1 MVLIVTLNPSVDLLY
16 FEPQFVLGKHNRFN
30 SSTIMAAGKGIN
42 CSRALSHLGIPATSL
57 ALVGGKTGEFFKQHL
72 ADENFQSLY
81 IPIED
86 ETRHSITVM
95 HNQGTHT
102 EIVEAGPKVSSELK
116 TIIFN
121 RILDI
126 AKQEKPSIISLNG
139 SVHSDDPYF
148 YNELITLLRE
158 ELDYPVTIV
167 TDFSRQAL
175 YNIVHKALHKP
186 DFIKPNIHEFSE
198 LVGQELSSKEEVLN
212 HLLTTPSPIPY
223 TLVSC
228 GEQGAIAQFNGQL
241 YDVTAPTIDLVNP
254 TGSGDASVAG
264 AIYAFANK
272 LDDENIIR
280 YAIASGTANA
290 MENGVGVAPKEIV
303 QRLLDQVTIHPI
315 THDN

>member
-42 CSRALSHLGIPATSL
+42 CSRALSHLGISATSL

-72 ADENFQSLY
+72 EDENFQSLY
-81 IPIED
+81 IPVED

-158 ELDYPVTIV
+158 ELDHPVTIV

-198 LVGQELSSKEEVLN
+198 LVGQELSSKEEVLT
-212 HLLTTPSPIPY
+212 HLQTNPSPIPY

-228 GEQGAIAQFNGQL
+228 GGQGAIAQFNGQL

-272 LDDENIIR
+272 LDDESIIR

-303 QRLLDQVTIHPI
+303 QRLLDQVTIRPI

>member
-1 MVLIVTLNPSVDLLY
+1 MVLIVTVNPSVDLLY

-42 CSRALSHLGIPATSL
+42 CSRALSHLGISATSL

-81 IPIED
+81 IPVED

-116 TIIFN
+116 TTIFN
-121 RILDI
+121 QILDI

-198 LVGQELSSKEEVLN
+198 LVGQELSSKEEVLS
-212 HLLTTPSPIPY
+212 HLQTNPSPIPY

-228 GEQGAIAQFNGQL
+228 GGQGAIAQFNGQL

-303 QRLLDQVTIHPI
+303 QRLLDQVTIRPI

>member
-16 FEPQFVLGKHNRFN
+16 FEPQFILGKHNRFN

-42 CSRALSHLGIPATSL
+42 CSRALSHLGISATSL

-81 IPIED
+81 IPVED

-116 TIIFN
+116 TSIFN

-198 LVGQELSSKEEVLN
+198 LVGQELSSKEEVLS

-290 MENGVGVAPKEIV
+290 MENGVGIAPKEIV
-303 QRLLDQVTIHPI
+303 HRLLDQVTIRPI
-315 THDN
+315 AHDN

>member
-16 FEPQFVLGKHNRFN
+16 FEPQFILGKHNRFN

-42 CSRALSHLGIPATSL
+42 CSRALSHLGISATSL
-57 ALVGGKTGEFFKQHL
+57 ALIGGKTGEFFKQHL

-175 YNIVHKALHKP
+175 YNIVHKAFHKP

-198 LVGQELSSKEEVLN
+198 LVEQELSSKEEVLS
-212 HLLTTPSPIPY
+212 HLQTTPSPIPY

-241 YDVTAPTIDLVNP
+241 YDVTAPKIDLANP
-254 TGSGDASVAG
+254 TGSGDAAVAG
-264 AIYAFANK
+264 AIYAFANQ
-272 LDDENIIR
+272 LDDEAIIR

-290 MENGVGVAPKEIV
+290 MENGVGVAPKNVVET
-303 QRLLDQVTIHPI
+303 LLDQVKIHKI
-315 THDN
+315 EHSN

>member
-16 FEPQFVLGKHNRFN
+16 FEPQFILGKHNRFN

-42 CSRALSHLGIPATSL
+42 CSRALSHLGISATSL

-81 IPIED
+81 IPVED

-116 TIIFN
+116 TSIFN

-198 LVGQELSSKEEVLN
+198 LVGQELSSKEEVLS

-290 MENGVGVAPKEIV
+290 MENGVGIAPKEIV
-303 QRLLDQVTIHPI
+303 QRLLDQVTIRPI
-315 THDN
+315 AHDN

>member
-42 CSRALSHLGIPATSL
+42 CSRALSHLGISATSL